1 MNKTLIIIII
11 LVVMIG
17 VGVWWKQT
25 QAPPVAPTEAK
36 IDSTSAIM
44 RDIDSIDLG
53 DVKNKEL
60 DDIDK
65 DINQL

>member
-1 MNKTLIIIII
+1 
-11 LVVMIG
+11 MIG

-25 QAPPVAPTEAK
+25 QAPPVAPMEAK